1 MVILCYFSFSASVD
15 YKATTHT
22 LVFEQSNEMRS
33 QQQCLEIKIID
44 DSLPED
50 WELFTL
56 LLSTNSSA
64 VDLITQRVNVYI
76 RPNDGKWEV

>member
-1 MVILCYFSFSASVD
+1 MLFSFSASVD

-22 LVFEQSNEMRS
+22 LVFEPSDERS
-33 QQQCLEIKIID
+33 QQQCLEVEIID

-50 WELFTL
+50 QEVFTV
-56 LLSTNSSA
+56 LLSTNSA
-64 VDLITQRVNVYI
+64 VRLATYKVNVYI